1 MKWCCMGFEAG
12 YEAAGQRGSA
22 ILVGRD
28 SLGAPEFTLQFRA
41 VDRGQ
46 EGSVKSESPISLIT
60 DVRFVFCPWCGRN
73 AEQFYGGSVD
83 ALFRP
88 DLKITY

>member
-1 MKWCCMGFEAG
+1 MKWCCVGFEAG
-12 YEAAGQRGSA
+12 YERAGQRGSA

-28 SLGAPEFTLQFRA
+28 SLGAPDFTFQVRV
-41 VDRGQ
+41 VDMGL
-46 EGSVKSESPISLIT
+46 EGSVKSDNPLSLIT

-73 AEQFYGGSVD
+73 AEQFYRGSVD
-83 ALFRP
+83 ALYRP

>member
-1 MKWCCMGFEAG
+1 MGFKSG
-12 YEAAGQRGSA
+12 FEAAGQRGSA

-28 SLGAPEFTLQFRA
+28 SLGAPEFTLQFRV

-46 EGSVKSESPISLIT
+46 EDSIKSDNPMSLIT

-73 AEQFYGGSVD
+73 AEKFYSGSVD

-88 DLKITY
+88 DLKIIY

>member
-12 YEAAGQRGSA
+12 YDAAGQRGSA

-28 SLGAPEFTLQFRA
+28 SLGAPEFTLQFRVA
-41 VDRGQ
+41 DKGQ
-46 EGSVKSESPISLIT
+46 EETVKSDNPLSLIT

-73 AEQFYGGSVD
+73 AVKFYGERVD

-88 DLKITY
+88 GLKITY